1 VRKIIIV
8 AALGLPLLFLLSVY
22 ATPPSFPT
30 WTVRLKAAHGLRVGD
45 GVEEA
50 GRRIGQVV
58 GVEPYT
64 APGGGGTDVRIVLE
78 PGSHDRVRERSTF
91 FVTNPARGERPVL
104 SLVVFDEHSPP
115 VPPGSEIAGTESEM
129 ELEIRRQLAMMEGAV
144 RGLSQQLGQA
154 TQALD
159 KASRS
164 EERQRLEKSMNGLTD
179 TIKQSRND
187 LIRVLTTE
195 MARWKKLYDKVAPP
209 PEKEKPMKFA
219 S

>member
-1 VRKIIIV
+1 MRKIIIV
-8 AALGLPLLFLLSVY
+8 GAIGLPLLFLLSVY
-22 ATPPSFPT
+22 ATPPSSPT

-58 GVEPYT
+58 GVEPYK
-64 APGGGGTDVRIVLE
+64 APGGGGTDVLIVLE

-91 FVTNPARGERPVL
+91 FVTKPAGYDRPVL

-129 ELEIRRQLAMMEGAV
+129 ELELRRQLATMESTV
-144 RGLSQQLGQA
+144 RGLSQQLGQF

-164 EERQRLEKSMNGLTD
+164 EERQRLEKSMDGLGD
-179 TIKQSRND
+179 TLKQSRND
-187 LIRVLTTE
+187 LIRVLTQE
-195 MARWKKLYDKVAPP
+195 MGRWKKLYDKIVPP
-209 PEKEKPMKFA
+209 AKDKPIKFT